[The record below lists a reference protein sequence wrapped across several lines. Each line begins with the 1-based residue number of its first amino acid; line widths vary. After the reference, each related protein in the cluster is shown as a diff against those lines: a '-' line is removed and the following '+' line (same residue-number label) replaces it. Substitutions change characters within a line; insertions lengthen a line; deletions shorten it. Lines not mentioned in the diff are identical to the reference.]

1 MIYLLLNILFGSAFM
16 LFIKWAHVRQRE
28 DTITI
33 GAINYIIAVFL
44 IAPFVWSTAAECWTH
59 SALLTGAANGLSYFA
74 AYFFVIYAI
83 RWVGASSTTVIS
95 VLSILVPIAFGV
107 FYWGEHPNTVQT
119 VGIFLALGALTLI
132 GGQKKSSRSSVAKPG
147 IAPLVLVIFFLLC
160 GISRLA
166 QESFKYLDGAAEEI
180 MPYNFA
186 LFLTAGIPSAVVLVA
201 RRKTISFSELAFGFA
216 MGLTN
221 FLQTLF
227 ILEAL
232 QSYPG
237 FIVFPVVSG
246 GAIILTTFIATQF
259 LGEHLQRKS
268 YIGIAIAAFSLILLQ
283 DVW

>member
-28 DTITI
+28 DVVTI
-33 GAINYIIAVFL
+33 GAINYIVAVLL
-44 IAPFVWSTAAECWTH
+44 IAPLLWNTPRECWTTP
-59 SALLTGAANGLSYFA
+59 SMLTGAANGLSYFA

-107 FYWGEHPNTVQT
+107 FYWGEHPSLVQA
-119 VGIFLALGALTLI
+119 VGIFLALGALTMI

-147 IAPLVLVIFFLLC
+147 IATFVLVIFFLLC

-166 QESFKYLDGAAEEI
+166 QESFKYLDGTAEEI
-180 MPYNFA
+180 MPYNFS
-186 LFLTAGIPSAVVLVA
+186 LFLTAGIPSAVVLMA
-201 RRKTISFSELAFGFA
+201 RGKAISRSELAFGFA

-232 QSYPG
+232 QDYQG

-259 LGEHLQRKS
+259 LGEHLQPKS
-268 YIGIAIAAFSLILLQ
+268 YVGIAIAAISLILLQ